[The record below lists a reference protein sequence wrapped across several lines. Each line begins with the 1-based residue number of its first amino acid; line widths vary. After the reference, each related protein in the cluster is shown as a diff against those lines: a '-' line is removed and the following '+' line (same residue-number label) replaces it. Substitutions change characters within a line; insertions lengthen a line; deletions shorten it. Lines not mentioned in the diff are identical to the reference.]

1 MHTNARV
8 KRIRAVKK
16 FMIII
21 MVVEDSGSETRAPVV
36 YSTENFKEAV
46 QEFLRINDRL
56 TEIRRDTSVLN
67 KRKKKLSELII
78 NFMKAQDKEF
88 CNLGEKGSL
97 QLKSSK
103 TTQAL
108 KKDQVAKLLLQ
119 FGDSEERSTEVANFL
134 FSNKVVKERSVI
146 KLSSRPIE

>member
-1 MHTNARV
+1 MA
-8 KRIRAVKK
+8 
-16 FMIII
+16 
-21 MVVEDSGSETRAPVV
+21 EDASSESHAPVV
-36 YSTENFKEAV
+36 YSTDNFKDAV

-56 TEIRRDTSVLN
+56 TEIRRDTGALN

-97 QLKSSK
+97 QLKASK

-108 KKDQVAKLLLQ
+108 KKEQVAQLLLQ
-119 FGDSEERSTEVANFL
+119 FGDSEERSTEVAEFL
-134 FSNKVVKERSVI
+134 FSNKTVKERSVI
-146 KLSSRPIE
+146 KLSSRSIE

>member
-1 MHTNARV
+1 MA
-8 KRIRAVKK
+8 
-16 FMIII
+16 
-21 MVVEDSGSETRAPVV
+21 EDANSETCTSVV

-56 TEIRRDTSVLN
+56 TEIRQSTSVLN

-88 CNLGEKGSL
+88 CNLGDKGSL

-103 TTQAL
+103 STQAL
-108 KKDQVAKLLLQ
+108 KKDQVEKLLLQ
-119 FGDSEERSTEVANFL
+119 FGDSEERSSQVAQFL
-134 FSNKVVKERSVI
+134 FDNKVVKERSVI
-146 KLSSRPIE
+146 KLSTRTIE